1 MPEDSADGALP
12 LSLSGITGAASP
24 ANTRIEEEVMALFDE
39 LRTPLFR
46 YGLAFR
52 LSSHDCEDVI
62 QEVFLVLFRHLQQG
76 RSRRNLR
83 GWIFRVMHNLA
94 LKRLNSIRKL
104 HQEHEE
110 PSGINEPADS
120 TPSAEEQIVWNE
132 RRSRLISVFDALPDA
147 DRCCLQL
154 RAEGLNYR
162 EIAEVLDISL
172 GSVSQYLTRSLAR
185 LARADG
191 R

>member
-1 MPEDSADGALP
+1 MPEDSADHVLP
-12 LSLSGITGAASP
+12 LSISGVTVTAP
-24 ANTRIEEEVMALFDE
+24 LVTTRIEEEVMAFFDE
-39 LRTPLFR
+39 LRVPLFR

-62 QEVFLVLFRHLQQG
+62 QEVFLALFQHLLQG
-76 RSRRNLR
+76 RSRQNLR

-94 LKRLNSIRKL
+94 LKRCDGNRRIQQQQ
-104 HQEHEE
+104 QES
-110 PSGINEPADS
+110 SGIHEPADGS
-120 TPSAEEQIVWNE
+120 PNAEDQMVWNE
-132 RRSRLISVFDALPDA
+132 RRSRLLSVFDALPDA

-162 EIAEVLDISL
+162 EIAEILGISL

>member
-1 MPEDSADGALP
+1 MPEDSADHVLP
-12 LSLSGITGAASP
+12 LPLSGITGVASP
-24 ANTRIEEEVMALFDE
+24 AASRTEEEVMALFDE

-62 QEVFLVLFRHLQQG
+62 QEVFLALFKHLQQG

-83 GWIFRVMHNLA
+83 GWIFRVMHNLS
-94 LKRLNSIRKL
+94 LKRSGSNWKTQQTHEDSSSI
-104 HQEHEE
+104 
-110 PSGINEPADS
+110 EPADYA
-120 TPSAEEQIVWNE
+120 PNAEEQMVWNE

-147 DRCCLQL
+147 DRYCLQL

-162 EIAEVLDISL
+162 EIAEVLEISL

>member
-1 MPEDSADGALP
+1 MPEDSADHALSLP
-12 LSLSGITGAASP
+12 LSGITGSASP
-24 ANTRIEEEVMALFDE
+24 ATIRIEEEVMALFDE
-39 LRTPLFR
+39 LRVPLFR

-62 QEVFLVLFRHLQQG
+62 QEVFMALFEHLRQG

-83 GWIFRVMHNLA
+83 GWAFRVMHNLA
-94 LKRLNSIRKL
+94 LKRYNGNRRLQQTQEDSSSI
-104 HQEHEE
+104 HE
-110 PSGINEPADS
+110 SADDA
-120 TPSAEEQIVWNE
+120 PNAEEQMVWNE

-147 DRCCLQL
+147 DRYCLQL

-162 EIAEVLDISL
+162 EIAEVVGVSL

-185 LARADG
+185 LARADE